1 AAIELIDDQI
11 GHILDALEKRG
22 QLDNTYIIFSSD
34 HGELLGD
41 HGMYTKSAAYEAS
54 LRVPLIIAGP
64 HIAGGRVCD
73 ALCELI
79 DLNATICDFAQLAPQ
94 RDIDARSLQP
104 ILDGQTDTHRQ
115 ETVAALRNFRC
126 IRTGTHKYI
135 QNYNDCDELYDLE
148 QDPDELDNIAATNP
162 TVVGD
167 LARRLRRR
175 LG

>member
-1 AAIELIDDQI
+1 MTTGCTQERRV
-11 GHILDALEKRG
+11 RG
-22 QLDNTYIIFSSD
+22 QPYAL
-34 HGELLGD
+34 
-41 HGMYTKSAAYEAS
+41 
-54 LRVPLIIAGP
+54 PLIIAGP
-64 HIAGGRVCD
+64 DIAGGRVCD

-94 RDIDARSLQP
+94 QDIDARSLQSV
-104 ILDGQTDTHRQ
+104 LAGQTDTHRQ

-126 IRTGTHKYI
+126 IRTATHKYI

-148 QDPDELDNIAATNP
+148 QDPDELDNIAATAP
-162 TVVGD
+162 DMVGD

>member
-1 AAIELIDDQI
+1 
-11 GHILDALEKRG
+11 EKRG

-41 HGMYTKSAAYEAS
+41 HGLYTKSAAYESS

-64 HIAGGRVCD
+64 NIAGGRVCD
-73 ALCELI
+73 AMCELI

-94 RDIDARSLQP
+94 QGIDARSLQP
-104 ILDGQTDTHRQ
+104 VLAGQTDTCRQ

-148 QDPDELDNIAATNP
+148 QDPDELHNIAATAP
-162 TVVGD
+162 DVVAD
-167 LARRLRRR
+167 LTRRLRRR